1 MKNHDR
7 AIEDLFADLQLSEV
21 KVIELNKCLDDH
33 KKLAKELSQE
43 RDLYTDLANALP
55 AGIYR
60 LRVFRDGS
68 ISDEKWSSTNDAPY
82 AIEFANNRFFE
93 ILHINRADFLANP
106 GIINELI
113 LEADKEEFVRRN
125 VEANLHKIPFI
136 WEGRIV
142 VDANPIWVHFES
154 IPRVVDNGDIIWTGT
169 LNDISKRKSAE
180 LEIASKNQELK
191 RLNAEKVKFFSI
203 IAHDLKSPFNA
214 IIGYSELLIEKI
226 TNKDIHKID
235 EFGHMVL
242 QLSNRAMDLLKNL
255 MEWAQSQTD
264 RMEFNPECFDL
275 ERFINETTLIYEDI
289 AAQKSIVLKKELP
302 NPVRVF
308 ADKAMISTVFRNLIS
323 NAIKFTQSGGEVV
336 ISAIEKPDE
345 IIFSVKDSGIGISPN
360 RIARIFQIDQAYS
373 TNGTNNEKGTGL
385 GLMLCKEFVG
395 RHGGKIWVESQERQ
409 GSTFYFSL
417 PSKVD
422 LTTE

>member
-1 MKNHDR
+1 MMNHDR
-7 AIEDLFADLQLSEV
+7 AIEDLFADLQQSEV
-21 KVIELNKCLDDH
+21 KVMELNKCLDDH
-33 KKLAKELSQE
+33 KTLAKELSQE

-68 ISDEKWSSTNDAPY
+68 ISDEKWSSTIDAPY

-106 GIINELI
+106 GIINGLI

-142 VDANPIWVHFES
+142 VGGNLIWVHFES

-226 TNKDIHKID
+226 THGDIQKID

-242 QLSNRAMDLLKNL
+242 QMSNRAMDLLKNL

-264 RMEFNPECFDL
+264 RMEFNPECFEL

-289 AAQKSIVLKKELP
+289 AAQKSIAIKKVLP
-302 NPVRVF
+302 NNGRVF

-323 NAIKFTQSGGEVV
+323 NAIKFTQPGGEVV

-345 IIFSVKDSGIGISPN
+345 IIFLVKDSGIGISPK

-373 TNGTNNEKGTGL
+373 TSGTNKETGTGL

-395 RHGGKIWVESQERQ
+395 RHGGKIWVESQEQQ